1 MVPATVDFAILVE
14 VDEIYQQLFT
24 SAADKAV
31 RVPALSMT
39 GPRGKNHN
47 VSTVNLTTTL
57 DKEENGRKR
66 RCEKGGGKIRRERYL
81 QYKLRNKTQTAKS
94 QKYVIFAR

>member
-24 SAADKAV
+24 AAADKAV
-31 RVPALSMT
+31 RVPALSVT
-39 GPRGKNHN
+39 GPRSENHN

-57 DKEENGRKR
+57 KKKEQKR
-66 RCEKGGGKIRRERYL
+66 RGNRK
-81 QYKLRNKTQTAKS
+81 
-94 QKYVIFAR
+94 